1 MIIDTDTLKIGMTI
15 YFVYVSHN
23 KYTKSWR
30 FLIRKEFIFDV
41 TELPYNDNIEID
53 VESRYRSNT
62 DDTMPF
68 DHRRFYIIDKERL
81 LYNNKTFFLYN
92 TDKSS
97 DADTWTYFTDSTKTA
112 IKLIKDAVVLKKTNE
127 TTKKARLNT
136 YRKLVLAWIK
146 APYKENF
153 STDIQ

>member
-1 MIIDTDTLKIGMTI
+1 MIIDTDTLKIGTTI

-30 FLIRKEFIFDV
+30 FIIRKEFIFNV
-41 TELPYNDNIEID
+41 GNSPYSNNIEID
-53 VESRYRSNT
+53 VDSRCRSNT

-68 DHRRFYIIDKERL
+68 DHRRFYIVDKERL
-81 LYNNKTFFLYN
+81 LYNNKTFFLRGA
-92 TDKSS
+92 DKSS
-97 DADTWTYFTDSTKTA
+97 DADTWTYFTDSIKTA

-153 STDIQ
+153 LTDIQ